1 MSLMCRDDFTV
12 NAYDLSGAYLAA
24 DLDRPVFMK
33 LPPECGDK
41 AGKIVALEKAIYGLK
56 TSSRDYVEAFSQK
69 VREFDVDGCR
79 FEKLYCDGCIYRFKG
94 KNGEEIFLCH
104 YVDDLIIGGN
114 SPEIREKLLNHLRQ
128 KWGITDEGPMTRFV
142 GLNFS
147 RSANRKTWDL
157 SCAPYI
163 DRIAGR
169 FELDDGKYHDT
180 PLESNFVVTPED
192 LKNNP
197 TPKQLA
203 RYRSLIGS
211 IGFAATI
218 VRYSE
223 NADPNLWSL
232 RESVIL

>member
-33 LPPECGDK
+33 LPPEYGDRAEK
-41 AGKIVALEKAIYGLK
+41 VVALEKSIYGLK
-56 TSSRDYVEAFSQK
+56 TISRDYVEAFSQK
-69 VREFDVDGCR
+69 VSEFEVDGCR
-79 FEKLYCDGCIYRFKG
+79 FEKLYSKTKMVKKVR
-94 KNGEEIFLCH
+94 EI
-104 YVDDLIIGGN
+104 
-114 SPEIREKLLNHLRQ
+114 NHLRQ
-128 KWGITDEGPMTRFV
+128 KWRITDEGPMTRFV

-147 RSANRKTWDL
+147 RSANKKTWDH

-180 PLESNFVVTPED
+180 PMESIFVVTPGD
-192 LKNNP
+192 LKNDP
-197 TPKQLA
+197 TPEQLA

-223 NADPNLWSL
+223 NADPNLSSL